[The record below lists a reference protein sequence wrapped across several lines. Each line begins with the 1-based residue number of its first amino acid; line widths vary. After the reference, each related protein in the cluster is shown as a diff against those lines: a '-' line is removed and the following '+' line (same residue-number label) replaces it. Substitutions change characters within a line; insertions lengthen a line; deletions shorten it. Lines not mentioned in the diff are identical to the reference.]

1 MWISHRIEAG
11 PAPPRAASV
20 IDGLRFVTDDLRS
33 TPETAVPKAKGV
45 TDGLEN
51 RNR

>member
-1 MWISHRIEAG
+1 MR
-11 PAPPRAASV
+11 V
-20 IDGLRFVTDDLRS
+20 TDDLRFVTDDLRF
-33 TPETAVPKAKGV
+33 TLETVEIRAVRV